1 MYSLIVLSKNLVSP
15 NRNKIEKD
23 SILVI
28 SADIKEFS
36 KLAKNIEAVRKE
48 LQTMA
53 ITATDL
59 KGILI
64 LFVP

>member
-28 SADIKEFS
+28 SADMKEFS